1 MSPLQATAVIVI
13 AALAFGAMV
22 RAIVAIGFLPAGG
35 VHRPKKTGKASDV
48 AAIGRAVGALV
59 AFRSARQTPP
69 WRAEI

>member
-22 RAIVAIGFLPAGG
+22 RAIVAIGFYLLAAYI
-35 VHRPKKTGKASDV
+35 VQKTGKASDV

-59 AFRSARQTPP
+59 TFRSARQTPP